1 MSTVKEGKP
10 QQPYR
15 LIVNKEKSWM
25 DVLTIQFATGR
36 EALPVFS
43 DEEEAE
49 EFVRLGNWGA
59 GWQVREASA
68 RELVSVLSG
77 PGADIGWVA
86 LDPWPEIHVGMVID
100 LISVDRR
107 DFVEQL
113 VGRIQAS
120 CSTARDD
127 AAGHESRPALVAY
140 PVVDDGAAARSQ
152 CIRERRD
159 SKKRQEALEAG
170 QQRSR

>member
-1 MSTVKEGKP
+1 MVKDGKP

-15 LIVNKEKSWM
+15 LIVNNEKSWM
-25 DVLTIQFATGR
+25 DVLTIQLATGR

-86 LDPWPEIHVGMVID
+86 LDPWPGIQVGMVVG
-100 LISVDRR
+100 LIGVGRL

-127 AAGHESRPALVAY
+127 AAGHVSRPALVAY
-140 PVVDDGAAARSQ
+140 PVVDDVAAARPR
-152 CIRERRD
+152 CIRARRD

-170 QQRSR
+170 QQRRR